1 MNRLSLVT
9 IILHAD
15 IFFEEFM
22 LPHSSPKVPVHF
34 LYSTCILMRPNDSSE
49 KCLYGLL
56 YAVKATV
63 TINLIYIYLVRI
75 SFRVRFSFRVIKLC
89 NCLATQQ

>member
-1 MNRLSLVT
+1 MNRLLLIT

-34 LYSTCILMRPNDSSE
+34 LYSACILMRPNDSSE

-56 YAVKATV
+56 YAVKAT
-63 TINLIYIYLVRI
+63 INLIYIWLGSVLELGLV
-75 SFRVRFSFRVIKLC
+75 SGL
-89 NCLATQQ
+89 